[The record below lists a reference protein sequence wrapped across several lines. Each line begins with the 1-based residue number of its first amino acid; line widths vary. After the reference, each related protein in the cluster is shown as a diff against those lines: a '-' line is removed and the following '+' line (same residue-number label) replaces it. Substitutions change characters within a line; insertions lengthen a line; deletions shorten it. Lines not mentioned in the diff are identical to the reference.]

1 MVCHKKAFGANG
13 IQYPAQKKIGISLI
27 FLMVSLCSY
36 AQQTF
41 TTTTCSNTSFSFTLP
56 SAAPGDTYTWSL
68 PTISPG
74 GAITNATSGS
84 TQADVTQTLVNNTT
98 SNATATYTITT
109 SGGTDFILI
118 VTVNPVPVVANIL
131 STICTGT
138 AFNIIPSGVPAG
150 TSYTWTTP
158 VSSPPGVITGAI
170 AQTSDQLF
178 IGQTLTNPTSSSA
191 TVIYTVTPKSG
202 SCTGNPFLVTVT
214 VNPTPVLSNANT
226 APVRM
231 CSGTTYSYSPLSATT
246 GATYNWSRSAVSGI
260 SNTASQGANNP
271 NEVLNNTTT
280 AAINVNYL
288 FTISANGCS
297 NVQTIP
303 VTVNPLP
310 TLTSVRNPPSIC
322 SGSTFNYTPA
332 AVNTSGPTYTWT
344 RSAVSGISN
353 TAGNGT
359 DAISEL
365 LTNTTNQT
373 VYVNYFYIIKD
384 GTTGCQSTSQS
395 VSVAVN
401 PVPNIADITNIT
413 VCSGNTFIASPTTP
427 PASTL
432 YTWTTPTQVSGGAIT
447 GGSAVSVGQYFIGQ
461 ALSNNG
467 TQGVLDYT
475 VTPNTDG
482 CVGADFHVTVT
493 VTAAGTKAQLSNLTP
508 SPVCSGTDFLYTPT
522 STSAVNTY
530 TWKRFF
536 TSGITPSTS
545 SGTGTTVTD
554 PLVNSS
560 SVSLVAHYAFTMTS
574 PDGCSNTEEVP
585 VTVYPVTRLS
595 STLTPLPVCS
605 NSVFS
610 YTPVSSTPGTA
621 FTWTRAV
628 VANIS
633 NGAGSGTGNPNEVLI
648 NTSTSAVNV
657 SYLFTL
663 TPPNG
668 CVNTQTV
675 IVSVSPAPVLTS
687 TLTPPA
693 ICSGTQFSYTP
704 TSATGGITFNW
715 TRNIITNISN
725 GAGSGIDNPAESLVN
740 TGINPVTVPYV
751 YTLTANG
758 CTTNQTVNVV
768 VNPTP
773 AVSNQNLTSCSNST
787 LIYTPANVPSG
798 TQYTWALPVQ
808 SPLNTISN
816 TSTGTLQSSFSQTLT
831 NNTSNPATATYTL
844 TPVANGCTGSSFT
857 IAVNVNVVTSLSSGL
872 TPPAICSN
880 TAFSYIPASS
890 TAGTTFSWSRAT
902 FNGIGNAPASG
913 TNNPN
918 EILINTTSNTLAV
931 PYTFSLNTPDGCL
944 SSQTVTVSVKP
955 LPVLNSGVPA
965 AICSGTTFSYTP
977 ASAVPGAVY
986 NWSRVVT
993 PFISNGAGAGTGNPA
1008 EVLVNTSTNVV
1019 PVIYTYTVIA
1029 NGCTNTEAVTV
1040 AVNPTPSIS
1049 SQVASAC
1056 NNTAFSIS
1064 PSNVPVNTKYT
1075 WALPAAS
1082 PVGSITGGTQQVT
1095 PQNTITQT
1103 LSNNSLNAAIA
1114 TYTVTP
1120 SANGCVGTDFT
1131 IAVTVNTTTVL
1142 SSSLTPADICSNTVF
1157 NYSPASNTVGTSF
1170 SWSRAV
1176 VNGIS
1181 NSAASGINDPNEKL
1195 INITEQTVPVTYTY
1209 ALNTPNGC
1217 VNTQTV
1223 TVNVNP
1229 APVLSS
1235 TLSPTAI
1242 CSGGIFNYVP
1252 ASNSIGAAYSWVR
1265 SIIPSIS
1272 NGPGSGSGLVNPSEV
1287 LVNTTTNAVSVP
1299 YVYSITANGCS
1310 NTQIVRVTVNPTPN
1324 VSNQVTTICGNTSFS
1339 LTPLN
1344 VPSGTQYTWTTP
1356 AVSPLGSINGGVAIT
1371 VPQTVIGQQLSNQ
1384 TLNAGVATYTVTP
1397 VANGCPGVAFTV
1409 AVTVNPTPVIPN
1421 QTLAAVC
1428 SGTAF
1433 NFAPATTP
1441 LATTY
1446 TWGTPITGVS
1456 KKVTGG
1462 SGQSISQTSVSQT
1475 LNSTSLFQDT
1485 AIYTIIPSTAG
1496 CEGNS
1501 FTLIVPVK
1509 PVPLISNIMDTICTG
1524 GTFIVEPSQVPLGT
1538 TYTWPT
1544 PTGVPF
1550 GSTVGGKSQASPV
1563 AVISQSLFITG
1574 SSIAKAIY
1582 TITPSAGGC
1591 SGASFTL
1598 EETVGVPLA
1607 PVANLS
1613 ETICSGTAFDL
1624 TPTTTPP
1631 NTSYTWS
1638 APVSTP
1644 AGSVS
1649 GFSAKNNRQTLVSQ
1663 VLTNHISTK
1672 GTVIYTVVPFN
1683 TGCSGAAFTAT
1694 VTVSPVPKST
1704 ITGKSVVCR
1713 DPYDTLTVSFAGTA
1727 PWSFSY
1733 LDNGVSY
1740 VQTGITQSPYTWI
1753 LPSLPAVPTRT
1764 LQITLVNDQAC
1775 VDSTDT
1781 TVFVQKV
1788 NPLPVGQI
1796 ISLHG
1801 IYLCHQIPD
1810 TLFVSYPLSDNL
1822 LYQWTRN
1829 DILLPG
1835 ATVDS
1840 ISTLLN
1846 GKYNAILTNQFGCVD
1861 TAATPVT
1868 LNVVDKPVLK
1878 FNYDSYCIDNLI
1890 HFSNLTDTTYLGPT
1904 QWLWN
1909 MGDSTTRQSFD
1920 ATVTYPR
1927 AGDRHITLTSM
1938 QAYCPAYPVTT
1949 DSTITIEFPIA
1960 PVRMPSVSTYK
1971 GQLTPISV
1979 RNITGYRYLWTPT
1992 RGIDFP
1998 TNPSVNFNYQET
2010 QDYFV
2015 NLISPAGCVTTDS
2028 VLVRVFDN
2036 NLVDI
2041 LVPKSFTPNNDGVN
2055 DKLYP
2060 YLAGIKTFQYF
2071 KVYNRFGKLLFETRD
2086 PDMGWNGTL
2095 NGVQQPMAIYIWESV
2110 GIANDGSL
2118 VTKKGETL
2126 LLR

>member
-1 MVCHKKAFGANG
+1 MCYNEKAPRAYFFYCPNLKKFG
-13 IQYPAQKKIGISLI
+13 I
-27 FLMVSLCSY
+27 FLIILMAGIY
-36 AQQTF
+36 ANAQQTF
-41 TTTTCSNTSFSFTLP
+41 TTSTCSNTSFSYSLP
-56 SAAPGDTYTWSL
+56 SASPGDTYTWSL
-68 PTISPG
+68 PSISPG
-74 GAITNATSGS
+74 GAITNAVSGS
-84 TQADVTQTLVNNTT
+84 GQADVTQTLVNNSI
-98 SNATATYTITT
+98 SNATATYTVTT
-109 SGGTDFILI
+109 SAGTNFILI
-118 VTVNPVPVVANIL
+118 VTVNPAPVVANVL
-131 STICTGT
+131 SSICSGS
-138 AFNIIPSGVPAG
+138 AFNIVPSGVPAG
-150 TSYTWTTP
+150 TSYTWTGP
-158 VSSPPGVITGAI
+158 AISPSGVVTGAS
-170 AQTSDQLF
+170 AQASDQLF
-178 IGQTLTNPTSSSA
+178 IGQTLTNNSAAAA
-191 TVIYTVTPKSG
+191 TVIYTVKPKSG
-202 SCTGNPFLVTVT
+202 TCTGNPFLVTVT
-214 VNPTPVLSNANT
+214 VNPLPVLGNASI

-231 CSGTTYSYSPLSATT
+231 CSGTTYSYTPLSSTT
-246 GATYNWSRSAVSGI
+246 GATINWSRPTVSGI

-280 AAINVNYL
+280 AAINVNYQ

-297 NVQTIP
+297 NVQTVP

-310 TLTSVRNPPSIC
+310 TLTSVRNPPSVC

-332 AVNTSGPTYTWT
+332 AVNTSNPSYTWN
-344 RSAVSGISN
+344 RSLVTGISN
-353 TAGNGT
+353 AVNNGT
-359 DAISEL
+359 GAISEL
-365 LTNTTNQT
+365 LTNTTNAT
-373 VYVNYFYIIKD
+373 VYVNYSYVITD
-384 GTTGCQSTSQS
+384 GSTGCQSTPQL
-395 VSVAVN
+395 VTVGVT
-401 PVPNIADITNIT
+401 PVPNIADITNISI
-413 VCSGNTFIASPTTP
+413 CSGNRFIASPTTP
-427 PASTL
+427 PVSTL
-432 YTWTTPTQVSGGAIT
+432 YTWTTPQQVSGGAIT

-461 ALSNNG
+461 ELSNNG

-482 CVGADFHVTVT
+482 CAGTNFHVTVT
-493 VTAAGTKAQLSNLTP
+493 VTAAGTKAALSNL
-508 SPVCSGTDFLYTPT
+508 SPPAICSGTSFIYTPT
-522 STSAVNTY
+522 STSSVTTY
-530 TWKRFF
+530 TWKRFY
-536 TSGITPSTS
+536 TNGITPST
-545 SGTGTTVTD
+545 
-554 PLVNSS
+554 NSS
-560 SVSLVAHYAFTMTS
+560 TGNINEILSNASTVSLVAHYAYTLTA
-574 PDGCSNTEEVP
+574 PDGCVNTQEVP

-595 STLTPLPVCS
+595 STLSPLPVCS

-610 YTPVSSTPGTA
+610 YTPTSSTSGTV

-633 NGAGSGTGNPNEVLI
+633 NTAGSGTGNPNEVLI

-657 SYLFTL
+657 SYVFTL

-675 IVSVSPAPVLTS
+675 IVSVNPGPVLTS
-687 TLTPPA
+687 TLTPAA

-704 TSATGGITFNW
+704 LSATSGITFNW
-715 TRNIITNISN
+715 TRDVVTNISN
-725 GAGSGIDNPAESLVN
+725 GAGSGINNPAESLVN

-751 YTLTANG
+751 YTLSANG
-758 CTTNQTVNVV
+758 CTINQTVNVV

-773 AVSNQNLTSCSNST
+773 SVANQTLTSCSNST
-787 LIYTPANVPSG
+787 LTYTPSNTPLG

-808 SPLNTISN
+808 SPLNTIN
-816 TSTGTLQSSFSQTLT
+816 GTSTGTLQSSFSQTLA
-831 NNTSNPATATYTL
+831 NNTSNLASATYTL
-844 TPVANGCTGSSFT
+844 TPIANGCTGSGFT
-857 IAVNVNVVTSLSSGL
+857 VAVNVNIITSLSSSA

-880 TAFSYIPASS
+880 TVFSYLPTSN
-890 TAGTTFSWSRAT
+890 TTGTTYSWSRANLT
-902 FNGIGNAPASG
+902 GIGNASASG

-918 EILINTTSNTLAV
+918 ETLINTTSSTIPV

-977 ASAVPGAVY
+977 ASAVPGAVF
-986 NWSRVVT
+986 NWTRAVI
-993 PFISNGAGAGTGNPA
+993 PFVSNGAGAGSGNPA
-1008 EVLVNTSTNVV
+1008 EVLVNTSINVV
-1019 PVIYTYTVIA
+1019 PVIYNYTSVA
-1029 NGCTNTEAVTV
+1029 NGCTNTEAVTI

-1056 NNTAFSIS
+1056 NNTPFSVN
-1064 PSNVPVNTKYT
+1064 PTNVPANTKYT
-1075 WALPAAS
+1075 WALPTAS
-1082 PVGSITGGTQQVT
+1082 PVGSITGGTQQII
-1095 PQNTITQT
+1095 PQNAIKQT
-1103 LSNNSLNAAIA
+1103 LSNITLNAAVA

-1142 SSSLTPADICSNTVF
+1142 SSSLTPADICSNTIF
-1157 NYSPASNTVGTSF
+1157 NYTPTSNTIGTSF

-1181 NSAASGINDPNEKL
+1181 NAAASGINDPNEKL
-1195 INITEQTVPVTYTY
+1195 INITEQTVPVTYSY

-1217 VNTQTV
+1217 VNTQTI

-1235 TLSPTAI
+1235 TLSPTPI
-1242 CSGGIFNYVP
+1242 CSGATFIYVP
-1252 ASNSIGAAYSWVR
+1252 ASNSIGAAYSWNR

-1299 YVYSITANGCS
+1299 YVYSLTANGCS

-1324 VSNQVTTICGNTSFS
+1324 VSNQVTSICGNTSFS
-1339 LTPLN
+1339 VTPLN
-1344 VPSGTQYTWTTP
+1344 VPTGTQYTWTTP
-1356 AVSPLGSINGGVAIT
+1356 AVSPLGSINGGNAVT
-1371 VPQTVIGQQLSNQ
+1371 VPQTIIGQQLSNQ
-1384 TLNAGVATYTVTP
+1384 TLNAGLATYTVTP
-1397 VANGCPGVAFTV
+1397 VANGCTGVAFTV
-1409 AVTVNPTPVIPN
+1409 GVTVNPTPVVAN
-1421 QTLAAVC
+1421 QTLAPVC

-1433 NFAPATTP
+1433 NFSPATTP

-1446 TWGTPITGVS
+1446 TWGTPITGIS

-1462 SGQSISQTSVSQT
+1462 TGQPISQSAVSQT

-1485 AIYTIIPSTAG
+1485 ATYTVIPSTAG

-1509 PVPLISNIMDTICTG
+1509 PVPVVTNIQDTICTG
-1524 GTFIVEPSQVPLGT
+1524 NAFTIEPLLVPLGT
-1538 TYTWPT
+1538 TYTWGT
-1544 PTGVPF
+1544 PVSIPF
-1550 GSTVGGKSQASPV
+1550 GSTIGGKSQASPV
-1563 AVISQSLFITG
+1563 SVMSQSLFVTG
-1574 SSIAKAIY
+1574 SSIAKTIY
-1582 TITPSAGGC
+1582 TVTPSVGGC
-1591 SGASFTL
+1591 SGAPFTL
-1598 EETVGVPLA
+1598 EETIGVPLA
-1607 PVANLS
+1607 PITNMAA
-1613 ETICSGTAFDL
+1613 TICSGTAFDL
-1624 TPTTTPP
+1624 TPTTTPL
-1631 NTSYTWS
+1631 NTTYTWS
-1638 APVSTP
+1638 TPVSTP
-1644 AGSVS
+1644 VGSVS
-1649 GFSAKNNRQTLVSQ
+1649 GFSVKNNRQPLVSQ

-1672 GTVIYTVVPFN
+1672 GTVIYSVVPFN
-1683 TGCSGAAFTAT
+1683 TGCSGSVFTAT
-1694 VTVSPVPKST
+1694 VTVSPVPKAT
-1704 ITGKSVVCR
+1704 ISGKAVVCR
-1713 DPYDTLTVSFAGTA
+1713 DPFDTLFVTFAGTA

-1733 LDNGVSY
+1733 LDNGINHI
-1740 VQTGITQSPYTWI
+1740 QTGITQSPYTWV
-1753 LPSLPAVPTRT
+1753 LPSLPVVPTRT
-1764 LQITLVNDQAC
+1764 LQITLVNDLAC

-1810 TLFVSYPLSDNL
+1810 TLFVSYPLSDSL
-1822 LYQWTRN
+1822 RYQWTRN

-1868 LNVVDKPVLK
+1868 LNIVDKPVLK
-1878 FNYDSYCIDNLI
+1878 FTYDSYCIGNLI
-1890 HFSNLTDTTYLGPT
+1890 LFSNLTDTTVLGPT

-1909 MGDSTTRQSFD
+1909 MGDSTTRQTFD

-1938 QAYCPAYPVTT
+1938 QVYCPANPIST
-1949 DSTITIEFPIA
+1949 DSTITIEYPIA

-1971 GQLTPISV
+1971 GHLTPIAV
-1979 RNITGYRYLWTPT
+1979 RNISGYRYLWTPT
-1992 RGIDFP
+1992 RGIDVP
-1998 TNPSVNFNYQET
+1998 NNPSVNFNYQET
-2010 QDYFV
+2010 QDYYV

-2028 VLVRVFDN
+2028 VLVRVFEDK
-2036 NLVDI
+2036 LVDI
-2041 LVPKSFTPNNDGVN
+2041 MVPKSFTPNNDGVN
-2055 DKLYP
+2055 DILYP

-2086 PDMGWNGTL
+2086 PDKGWNGTL
-2095 NGVQQPMAIYIWESV
+2095 NGLPQPMAIYIWESV
-2110 GIANDGSL
+2110 GIASDGSMFN
-2118 VTKKGETL
+2118 KKGETL